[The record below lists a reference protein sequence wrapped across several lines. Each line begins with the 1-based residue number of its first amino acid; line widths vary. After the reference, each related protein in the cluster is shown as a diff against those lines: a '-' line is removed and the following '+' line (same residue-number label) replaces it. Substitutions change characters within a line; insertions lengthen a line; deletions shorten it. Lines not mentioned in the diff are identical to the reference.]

1 MGIQIQKRAPGRN
14 RIKCPTAYNA
24 KKKKNPVEIC
34 KEVVTG
40 NILCDLLNK

>member
-24 KKKKNPVEIC
+24 KKKK
-34 KEVVTG
+34 
-40 NILCDLLNK
+40 ILWKFVKK